1 MEDQERIEGEEVEA
15 HRRKVKYQAAED
27 APDESEGEEV
37 EAHRR
42 KVKYQ
47 AAEDASEETE
57 GEGDDV
63 EAHQLRRPPTSGD

>member
-15 HRRKVKYQAAED
+15 HRRKA
-27 APDESEGEEV
+27 
-37 EAHRR
+37 
-42 KVKYQ
+42 KYQ
-47 AAEDASEETE
+47 AAEDASEIE